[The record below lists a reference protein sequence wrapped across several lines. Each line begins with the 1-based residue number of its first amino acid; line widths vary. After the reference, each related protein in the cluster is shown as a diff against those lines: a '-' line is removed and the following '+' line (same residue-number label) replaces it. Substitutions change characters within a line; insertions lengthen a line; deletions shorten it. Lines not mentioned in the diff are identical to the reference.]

1 MSFSPNKSN
10 KNENIKNMPLKETDS
25 ISYKNNQSIQK
36 KNTIEYDNF
45 FSKEIRRSSNDIKF
59 DYNER
64 NITKNR
70 MSIDTIEKNNNEQS
84 NNTLETIN
92 NKNFYNSYNS
102 TNNDIPK
109 LNLNRHSIL
118 SLDNAKSSLNNNTPK
133 SLTNNIIPNHTKLI
147 TNYRNW
153 KGNNYF
159 LINANALEGPCQFRP
174 TLLTWCAMTIP
185 PLLFYIF
192 NFDYFVDELSFIIPM
207 IIAIIYL
214 ITCIF
219 LIIASFI
226 DPAIIRR
233 FNLDIDNKNKDYIN
247 YNVINYKRNEAKIF
261 QLGYI
266 KNYKY
271 CPSCAIIRPNRST
284 HCSDCNNCVERLDHH
299 CPWIGNCVGKRN
311 YKHFFIFLVLLNL
324 LSILIIIFCIIH
336 IVKKTRDNSKI
347 NKDLPEDEKIK
358 HLTAFSFCD
367 VIISLYLIIYIVIM
381 MCFITGLIIY
391 HTRLVLFNSTTK
403 EETRYVFNIVQ
414 GNPYKR
420 SICKNI
426 RSVLCPTIKKYSI
439 LDILRGDIKEICD
452 HKKYKPYSNNI
463 PQVKYNEIEN
473 NNETNACLNVNDVL
487 INNNYSNELKYNNIN
502 SEEAINYKENIGIN
516 EYKNNYN
523 QIEEKNISH
532 NYMDEKDYSNQKINN
547 EYNNEARL
555 MEPKNTD
562 IKSNSYKKSKNNKL
576 LQEYLKNFGTGIS
589 NNQNNNY
596 TNNYYTSNRYFNNGI
611 NIKKNY

>member
-1 MSFSPNKSN
+1 MNFSPNKSN

-36 KNTIEYDNF
+36 KNTMEYDDF
-45 FSKEIRRSSNDIKF
+45 FSKEIRRSSNDNKL
-59 DYNER
+59 DYNES

-70 MSIDTIEKNNNEQS
+70 MSIDTIDKNNNEQS
-84 NNTLETIN
+84 NNNTLETIY
-92 NKNFYNSYNS
+92 NKNNYNSNNS
-102 TNNDIPK
+102 TNNDLPK

-118 SLDNAKSSLNNNTPK
+118 SLDNNKTSFDNTPK
-133 SLTNNIIPNHTKLI
+133 VLTNHIIPNHTKLI

-159 LINANALEGPCQFRP
+159 LINANVLEGPCQFRP

-192 NFDYFVDELSFIIPM
+192 NFDYFVDELTFIIPI

-247 YNVINYKRNEAKIF
+247 YNAFNYKRIEAKIF

-266 KNYKY
+266 RNYKY

-336 IVKKTRDNSKI
+336 IVKKTKDNSDK

-358 HLTAFSFCD
+358 HLTAISFCD

-381 MCFITGLIIY
+381 MCFITGLIFY

-403 EETRYVFNIVQ
+403 EETRNVFNIVQ
-414 GNPYKR
+414 GNTYKR
-420 SICKNI
+420 NICKNI
-426 RSVLCPTIKKYSI
+426 KRVLCPTIKKYSI

-463 PQVKYNEIEN
+463 PQIKNEEIEP
-473 NNETNACLNVNDVL
+473 NNETNANLNVNEVL
-487 INNNYSNELKYNNIN
+487 INNNYNNELKLNNIN
-502 SEEAINYKENIGIN
+502 SEEAINNKENIDIN
-516 EYKNNYN
+516 KNKIIYNYK
-523 QIEEKNISH
+523 EEKNISH
-532 NYMDEKDYSNQKINN
+532 NYIDERDYSDHIMNKD
-547 EYNNEARL
+547 YNNEESL

-562 IKSNSYKKSKNNKL
+562 TKSNSFKKYKNDKL

-589 NNQNNNY
+589 SYQNNNY
-596 TNNYYTSNRYFNNGI
+596 TNNYYTSNRYFNNRI
-611 NIKKNY
+611 NFKKNY